1 MLKGIE
7 GVICHMD
14 DICIWGVSLQQRDHR
29 VRSVLNR
36 LKDAGMTLNM
46 SKCELTVYR
55 IRFLGHVISSTNVC
69 VNPDA
74 VQDLKYF
81 KTPECVSDVRS
92 FFRDGQSVG

>member
-36 LKDAGMTLNM
+36 LKDACMTLNM